1 LKKSAILIAVI
12 VISVTTS
19 LTISL
24 QASAQNYNIPDWIK
38 NNAKWWSEGQ
48 IGDSEFVS
56 AIKYLIEN
64 DIMTIQQEQVA
75 KPENV
80 LDVSPAKD
88 VELPNGLEVEYNV
101 LFVTSDDNCTWEEFG
116 KMHFYN
122 EVTYYYLLA
131 WGLEPTYVDPLC
143 IPDTNYEDL
152 PDEYFGK
159 DLTIMM
165 VDKVITEQHLV
176 EDSHAWGYFQTPN
189 LIVSGELTDMM
200 TEAGLLTEEDIASE
214 WTLTHELAHFVL
226 YYTGDPAYG
235 FNEGDSDWV
244 HDTED
249 WNEYCILQDPNDPTC
264 DEIYST
270 LEVNGMEVIV
280 MKPYAYYYYE

>member
-1 LKKSAILIAVI
+1 MRKTAILTAVI
-12 VISVTTS
+12 VAIIATS
-19 LTISL
+19 LTVSL
-24 QASAQNYNIPDWIK
+24 QASGQNYNIPNWIK

-48 IGDSEFVS
+48 IDDTAFVS
-56 AIKYLIEN
+56 GIQYLIN
-64 DIMTIQQEQVA
+64 NGIMEVGQDEVVEPQNYFNVDVA
-75 KPENV
+75 E
-80 LDVSPAKD
+80 DVP
-88 VELPNGLEVEYNV
+88 LPNGLEVEYNV

-122 EVTYYYLLA
+122 EVTYYYLLS

-143 IPDTNYEDL
+143 ISDTNYEDL
-152 PDEYFGK
+152 PEEYFGK
-159 DLTIMM
+159 DLAILM
-165 VDKVITEQHLV
+165 VDKVISEQHLV
-176 EDSHAWGYFQTPN
+176 EDSHAWGYFDPDESM
-189 LIVSGELTDMM
+189 IVSGELTDMM

-244 HDTED
+244 HETED

-264 DEIYST
+264 SEIYST

-280 MKPYAYYYYE
+280 MKPYAYYYE